1 MIQTIDITTNN
12 AIFAGLQ
19 VKNYERQYTPI
30 ENTKLPVAYKAQLN
44 VIYTAI
50 FGEDLPE
57 TDITFLVKSYQGS
70 FSRLLIPVV
79 GVYNGKLSVKWGS
92 KIAELGDNLSMRADG
107 INFSGRGN
115 DPALIVSVKS
125 GKDVYSMPLSV
136 RFTSQEMQLSV
147 DEFKATWELDRETLL
162 ETLVVLTESKAT
174 GDNNNSNP
182 VVNIKELELGSYTI
196 TQYREVKTSY
206 GINYIVTLVDS
217 NEISRQVW
225 ADTKLRNILINKP
238 ETPMGFT
245 LLDIVINAKTKR
257 TNVSYVLDVKSFGN
271 EVIML

>member
-1 MIQTIDITTNN
+1 MAIITVDVTTNN

-30 ENTKLPVAYKAQLN
+30 ENTKLPANYKAQLN

-92 KIAELGDNLSMRADG
+92 KIAELGDNFSMRADG
-107 INFSGRGN
+107 VNFSGRGI

-125 GKDVYSMPLSV
+125 GKDVYSLPLSV
-136 RFTSQEMQLSV
+136 RFISQEMQLSV

-162 ETLVVLTESKAT
+162 ETLVVLTESKAVS
-174 GDNNNSNP
+174 DNSDP
-182 VVNIKELELGSYTI
+182 VVNIKELELGNYTI

-217 NEISRQVW
+217 NEVSRQVW
-225 ADTKLRNILINKP
+225 ADTKLRNILINNP